1 MSEQAVSAPRLRNI
15 PGLGRKLLIGCAIAV
30 GLIGFAV
37 FSALKSGGN
46 VGAGGA
52 ALSLRP
58 HLPDLD
64 LLMAAPLQVK
74 IHLTGALTSLGIGI
88 VLLSGVKGSNLHKA
102 LGWTWVIA
110 MGTTAV
116 SSFWIHNLNPNGLS
130 FIHFLSGWTVIGLP
144 AAVFAIKQRKV
155 AVHARAMTSM
165 FVGGLILAGLLSFM
179 PGRLMWNLFF

>member
-15 PGLGRKLLIGCAIAV
+15 PGLGRNLMIGGAV
-30 GLIGFAV
+30 VAGIIGFAV
-37 FSALKSGGN
+37 WSAFKSGGH
-46 VGAGGA
+46 VGANTIN
-52 ALSLRP
+52 LQP
-58 HLPDLD
+58 HLPDLG

-74 IHLTGALTSLGIGI
+74 IHLAGALTSLGIGI
-88 VLLSGVKGSNLHKA
+88 VLLSGVKGTSLHKA
-102 LGWTWVIA
+102 LGWTWVIS

-116 SSFWIHNLNPNGLS
+116 SSFWIHNLNPGGLS

-144 AAVFAIKQRKV
+144 AAVFAIRQRKV

-165 FVGGLILAGLLSFM
+165 FVGGLVLAGLLSFM

>member
-15 PGLGRKLLIGCAIAV
+15 PGLGRKLLIGCAIAA

-37 FSALKSGGN
+37 FSALKSGGH
-46 VGAGGA
+46 VGAH
-52 ALSLRP
+52 ALTVQP
-58 HLPDLD
+58 HLPDLA
-64 LLMAAPLQVK
+64 LLTAAPLQVK
-74 IHLTGALTSLGIGI
+74 IHLAGALTSLGIGI
-88 VLLSGVKGSNLHKA
+88 VLLSGVKGTGLHRA
-102 LGWTWVIA
+102 LGWIWVIS

-144 AAVFAIKQRKV
+144 AAVFAIRQRKV
-155 AVHARAMTSM
+155 AVHARAMTGM
-165 FVGGLILAGLLSFM
+165 FVGGLVLAGLLSFM